1 MNTKVAGIDRRHF
14 LRVGSALAVTTA
26 AALTSRRASA
36 QAAARLDEK
45 DPQAVGLGYRHDTT
59 KVDKAKFPKHAATQA
74 CSNCQFYAGKAT
86 DPWGA
91 CPLFQG
97 KQVNGKGW
105 CSAWAKKA

>member
-1 MNTKVAGIDRRHF
+1 MNSKLIAVDRRQF
-14 LRVGSALAVTTA
+14 LRVGSALAVATA
-26 AALTSRRASA
+26 AVLTARRASA
-36 QAAARLDEK
+36 QSGAKLDEK
-45 DPQAVGLGYRHDTT
+45 DPQAVGLGYRHDST

-74 CSNCQFYAGKAT
+74 CANCQFYGGKAS